1 MDIKA
6 RIDQLREELAHH
18 NYQYY
23 VLDQPEI
30 SDYDFDKQMEE
41 LIRLENEHPEYK
53 DPNSPSVRVGG
64 EVTKDFPTV
73 KHDQPMLSLSNTY
86 SKEELEQWEERIEK
100 TLGEKPEYVC
110 ELKYDGAAVSLL
122 YENGTLTRAATRGNG
137 EEGDDI
143 TPNIKT
149 IRSVPLKLHGAGFP
163 DRFEIRGEVIMYR
176 DGFAQLN
183 RDRIEA
189 GYEPFA
195 NPRNSASG
203 TLKLQDSSMVAKRP
217 LDCFLYGLQ
226 SENLKAATHSESFE
240 QARAWGFKVPHHEKV
255 AQSIGDVMN
264 YINEWDEKRNEL
276 NFEIDGVVIKVNRY
290 DHQQKL
296 GYTAK
301 SPRWAMAYKFKAE
314 QVTTRLESITYQVG
328 RTGAITPVAN
338 LEPVHIAGTT
348 VKRAS
353 LHNADQIEMLDI
365 RIGDVVKVEKG
376 GEIIPKIVGV
386 DFDKRPSDSE
396 PLTYIIACPECETEL
411 VRKEG
416 EALHYCPNTYGCPPQ
431 VKGRIDHFI
440 SRKAMDID
448 GLGSET
454 VEMLYDADLI
464 DDIADLYDLKYDDVI
479 TLDRMADKSTRNL
492 IEGIQKSTE
501 VPFERVLYAL
511 GIRYVG
517 QTVAKK
523 LARHFKS
530 LENLRRANFEEL
542 IGVDEIGERIAN
554 SILDFFDQDVN
565 ADIIN
570 RLIAKGLKFEIEE
583 KEATSPALLDGKSF
597 VISGVFEHFGRNDI
611 KAEIEKYGGRV
622 VSAVSGNVDY
632 LLAGDKMGPSK
643 RTKAENLGVE
653 IIDEKT
659 FLQMID
665 TNH

>member
-1 MDIKA
+1 M
-6 RIDQLREELAHH
+6 
-18 NYQYY
+18 
-23 VLDQPEI
+23 
-30 SDYDFDKQMEE
+30 MEE
-41 LIRLENEHPEYK
+41 LIRLENENPEFK

-64 EVTKDFPTV
+64 EITKEFPTV
-73 KHDQPMLSLSNTY
+73 THDTPMLSLSNTY
-86 SKEELEQWEERIEK
+86 SKEEVEQWEERIEK
-100 TLGEKPEYVC
+100 IIGEKPEYVC

-122 YENGTLTRAATRGNG
+122 YENGVLKRAATRGNG
-137 EEGDDI
+137 EEGDEI
-143 TPNIKT
+143 TNNIKT
-149 IRSVPLKLHGAGFP
+149 IRSVPLKLHGDGYP
-163 DRFEIRGEVIMYR
+163 SRFEIRGEVIMYR

-203 TLKLQDSSMVAKRP
+203 TLKLQDSAMVAKRP

-226 SENLKAATHSESFE
+226 ANDLKAKTHSESFE
-240 QARAWGFKVPHHEKV
+240 NARNWGFKIPKHEKLV
-255 AQSIGDVMN
+255 HSIQGVMD
-264 YINEWDEKRNEL
+264 YINYWDQKRNEL
-276 NFEIDGVVIKVNRY
+276 NFEIDGIVIKVNRY
-290 DHQQKL
+290 DHQEEL

-301 SPRWAMAYKFKAE
+301 SPRWAIAYKFKAE

-338 LEPVHIAGTT
+338 LAPVHIAGTT

-353 LHNADQIEMLDI
+353 LHNADQIKMLDI
-365 RIGDVVKVEKG
+365 RVGDTVKVEKG

-386 DFDKRPSDSE
+386 DFEKRPDDSK
-396 PLTYIIACPECETEL
+396 PLEYISTCPECETEL
-411 VRKEG
+411 TRKEG

-431 VKGRIDHFI
+431 VKGRIEHFI

-448 GLGSET
+448 GLGGET
-454 VEMLYDADLI
+454 VEMLYDAELI
-464 DDIADLYDLKYDDVI
+464 DDIADLYDLTYDQVI
-479 TLDRMADKSTRNL
+479 QLERMADKSTRNL
-492 IEGIQKSTE
+492 LQGIQKSTE
-501 VPFERVLYAL
+501 IPFERVLYAL

-523 LARHFKS
+523 LALHFKS
-530 LENLRRANFEEL
+530 LEKLTQASYEDL

-554 SILDFFDQDVN
+554 SILDFFAQGVN
-565 ADIIN
+565 KDIIN
-570 RLIAKGLKFEIEE
+570 RLIDKGLKFEIEE
-583 KEATSPALLDGKSF
+583 KEQNAPVLLDGKSF
-597 VISGVFEHFGRNDI
+597 VVSGVFEHYGRNEI
-611 KAEIEKYGGRV
+611 KGEIEKYGGRV

-643 RTKAENLGVE
+643 RTKAESLGVA
-653 IIDEKT
+653 IIDEQT

>member
-100 TLGEKPEYVC
+100 ILGEKPEYVC

-149 IRSVPLKLHGAGFP
+149 IRSVPLKLHGTGFP

-183 RDRIEA
+183 RDRVEA

-255 AQSIGDVMN
+255 AQSISDVMS

-276 NFEIDGVVIKVNRY
+276 NFEIDGVVIKVNHY

-365 RIGDVVKVEKG
+365 RLGDVVKVEKG

-386 DFDKRPSDSE
+386 DFEKRPSDSE
-396 PLTYIIACPECETEL
+396 PLTYITTCPECETEL
-411 VRKEG
+411 VRKDG

-479 TLDRMADKSTRNL
+479 SLDRMADKSTRNL

-523 LARHFKS
+523 LAKHFKS
-530 LENLRRANFEEL
+530 LENLRRANFEDL

-554 SILDFFDQDVN
+554 SILDFFAQEVN
-565 ADIIN
+565 TDIIN

-597 VISGVFEHFGRNDI
+597 VVSGVFEHFGRNDI